1 MSVSLAIH
9 PVFSMEMTMTN
20 LLQWCSGVSRWLAWL
35 GGAALLLSAGLI
47 SLDVVFRALWKVTY
61 FESFEFST
69 YAFAIATAM
78 GMSYALVTRAHI
90 RIELLYATLPEKWRA
105 WLDVWSY
112 AGLSVVSV
120 VLVYW
125 CAQTVLSNFQSG
137 ARSNSSLSIP
147 LVWPQGIWL
156 LGLAWL
162 AVLSTLYAVYGLAS
176 SLRGR
181 TSDTNRMLGMASL
194 QEEIEAGTG
203 QEQR

>member
-1 MSVSLAIH
+1 M
-9 PVFSMEMTMTN
+9 PPDPEEMAVTG
-20 LLQWCSGVSRWLAWL
+20 LLRWCSGVSRWLAWL

-61 FESFEFST
+61 FESFEIST

-78 GMSYALVTRAHI
+78 GMSYAMVTRAHI
-90 RIELLYATLPEKWRA
+90 RIELLYATLPAKWRA

-112 AGLSVVSV
+112 VGLSVVSIA
-120 VLVYW
+120 LVYW
-125 CAQTVLSNFQSG
+125 CAQTVLGNWQSG
-137 ARSNSSLSIP
+137 ARSNSSLSLL

-162 AVLSTLYAVYGLAS
+162 ALLSTLYAVFGLVS
-176 SLRGR
+176 CLRGR
-181 TSDTNRMLGMASL
+181 TADANRMLGMASL

-203 QEQR
+203 QELR